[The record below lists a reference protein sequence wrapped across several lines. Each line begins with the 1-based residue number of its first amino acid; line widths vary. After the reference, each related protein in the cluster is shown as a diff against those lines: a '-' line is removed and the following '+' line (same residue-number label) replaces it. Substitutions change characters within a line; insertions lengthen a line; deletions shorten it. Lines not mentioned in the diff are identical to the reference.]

1 MKKFEIR
8 YEEKFVGFFEVE
20 AETAENAVEEFWA
33 LVGEGKIDLLDTEM
47 LDSKAEVTDCE
58 DLDD

>member
-8 YEEKFVGFFEVE
+8 YEETLVGFFEVE

>member
-8 YEEKFVGFFEVE
+8 YEETMVGFFEVE
-20 AETAENAVEEFWA
+20 AETAEDAVEEFWA

-47 LDSKAEVTDCE
+47 LDSKAEVTGCE

>member
-8 YEEKFVGFFEVE
+8 YEETMVGFFEVE

-33 LVGEGKIDLLDTEM
+33 LVGEGQIDLLDTEM